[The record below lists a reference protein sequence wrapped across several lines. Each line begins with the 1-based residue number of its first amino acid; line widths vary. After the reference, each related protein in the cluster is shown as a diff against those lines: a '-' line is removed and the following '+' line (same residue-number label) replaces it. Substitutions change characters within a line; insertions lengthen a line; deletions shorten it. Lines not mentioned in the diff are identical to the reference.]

1 MLGEEENKFDIERM
15 VEKYKNIQNA
25 KEELKNEKEYWNS
38 LLRKVQVKTPIEGID
53 IMLNGWAMYQTIV
66 CRLFAKTGYYQTD
79 HTYAQT
85 VCLPAGRR
93 YRGDSIKYQQ
103 L

>member
-66 CRLFAKTGYYQTD
+66 CRLFAKTGYYQSGG
-79 HTYAQT
+79 AF
-85 VCLPAGRR
+85 VLKE
-93 YRGDSIKYQQ
+93 S
-103 L
+103 